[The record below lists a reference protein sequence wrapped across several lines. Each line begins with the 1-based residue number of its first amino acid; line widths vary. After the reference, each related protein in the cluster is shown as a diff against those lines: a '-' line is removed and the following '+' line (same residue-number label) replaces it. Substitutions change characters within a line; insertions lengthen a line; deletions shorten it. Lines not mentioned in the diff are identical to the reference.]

1 MVWRWSP
8 HHSLG
13 RCKDLSLKLIVKR
26 CFKGCVM
33 FSFLHVH
40 SELVYWYIIWKVN
53 TRDRGSIWKT
63 PFALCSLGVEIS
75 CKVCLIFVGV
85 MMEMWGVSLAWGQ
98 VNSLVKRFAWGK
110 LGVGRNYRWCLVIVA
125 KFMGLER
132 AKRLGLVVKFII
144 WRGGKTIKKGVEVIM
159 EGREGRERSV
169 VGSSRHCYF
178 VMFFGWKRVLWYA
191 LHEIP
196 SS

>member
-144 WRGGKTIKKGVEVIM
+144 WRGGKTIKKGGGSYYGGQGG
-159 EGREGRERSV
+159 EGKERS
-169 VGSSRHCYF
+169 
-178 VMFFGWKRVLWYA
+178 WL
-191 LHEIP
+191 L
-196 SS
+196 

>member
-144 WRGGKTIKKGVEVIM
+144 WRGGKQ
-159 EGREGRERSV
+159 
-169 VGSSRHCYF
+169 
-178 VMFFGWKRVLWYA
+178 
-191 LHEIP
+191 
-196 SS
+196 